1 MRPDREGWITGVGAV
16 SPIGLDAP
24 SYVAGLRSGARGVRL
39 LDPLPGPPVAGA
51 PALSTRVVAR
61 AWGFEP
67 EGELSGADAERVA
80 RQVPLALRAA
90 REALAMA
97 GLAGIGEDEGAA
109 RGVGLILGTGG
120 GGIDFTLTQ
129 AARLHAG
136 EAPSLWT
143 ITNATH
149 GNLAG
154 ELSIRL
160 GLRGPSLC
168 VSDGCASSSNALALA
183 LARMRAGGA
192 DEPRAWVVVGADAH
206 ARYET
211 LRGMELLRVIHTG
224 EVCGA
229 DEAAG
234 ASRPFD
240 RDREGFVLGE
250 GAWAA
255 VVEPASLASERGATR
270 LAELLGAGS
279 TCDAYHRVRPDP
291 EMTEC
296 VRAMRLAVADAG
308 LGVEDVG
315 IVHYHGTSTGVN
327 DRDETRAVREAFG
340 GHAERL
346 VGSSIKGAIGHP
358 QGACGIASVV
368 ATVGCAAGL
377 DGGAGGA
384 GFVPPTVNLETPD
397 PDCDLDYTPK
407 RSRALTPRAGG
418 HVALVNCLA
427 FGAKNT
433 ALVLR
438 VGATG

>member
-1 MRPDREGWITGVGAV
+1 MEQSRPDRAGWITGVGAV
-16 SPIGLDAP
+16 SPIGLDAR
-24 SYVAGLRSGARGVRL
+24 SYVAGLRAGERGVRL
-39 LDPLPGPPVAGA
+39 LEPVPLPPVAGA
-51 PALSTRVVAR
+51 AALSTRVVAR
-61 AWGFEP
+61 AWGFEA
-67 EGELSGADAERVA
+67 EGEMSGADVGRVP
-80 RQVPLALRAA
+80 RLVPLALRAA

-97 GLAGIGEDEGAA
+97 GLAGIGEDEEAA

-136 EAPSLWT
+136 ESPSLWT

-168 VSDGCASSSNALALA
+168 VSDGCASSSNALGMA

-211 LRGMELLRVIHTG
+211 LRGMELLKVIHTG
-224 EVCGA
+224 AVGSEE
-229 DEAAG
+229 EAAG

-240 RDREGFVLGE
+240 RDRAGFVLGE

-255 VVEPASLASERGATR
+255 VVEPAGVARARGASR
-270 LAELLGAGS
+270 LGELLGAGS

-291 EMTEC
+291 SMSEC
-296 VRAMRLAVADAG
+296 VRAMRLAMADAG
-308 LGVEDVG
+308 VGPGDVELVQ
-315 IVHYHGTSTGVN
+315 YHGTSTEVN
-327 DRDETRAVREAFG
+327 DREETRAVRAAFG
-340 GHAERL
+340 EHADRL
-346 VGSSIKGAIGHP
+346 IGSSIKGAIGHP
-358 QGACGIASVV
+358 QGACGLASVV
-368 ATVGCAAGL
+368 AMVGSAAGL
-377 DGGAGGA
+377 DGGDA
-384 GFVPPTVNLETPD
+384 FVPPTVNLESPD
-397 PDCDLDYTPK
+397 EACDLDYTANGA
-407 RSRALTPRAGG
+407 RALEAREGG
-418 HVALVNCLA
+418 RVALVNCLA

-438 VGATG
+438 VGTA